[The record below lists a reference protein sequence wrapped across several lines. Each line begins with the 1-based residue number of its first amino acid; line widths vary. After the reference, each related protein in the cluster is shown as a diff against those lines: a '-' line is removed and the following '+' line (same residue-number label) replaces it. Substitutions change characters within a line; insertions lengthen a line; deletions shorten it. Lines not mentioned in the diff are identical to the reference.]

1 MFYTNVFIFHTQ
13 VKCDQCVDSSEG
25 FWVVLYFVAGTMG
38 RLSDWVPGTWSQWMR
53 IVSNS
58 SCLISGSNLE
68 STCTY
73 TNSNIDSFFFD
84 NKIKFRI
91 NLYMLQFFLSF
102 CWVKIKCRIKF
113 CTSFPSDLP
122 DRNETWIP
130 VQPEELRS
138 LMYTPVEGEWP
149 PFGRDAEC
157 DRIAHGLESVMQ
169 HSIAEQFLTP
179 VDLNVFP
186 IYGIIIE
193 YLIDLTTIKSRLENR
208 FYR

>member
-1 MFYTNVFIFHTQ
+1 MQNLTLRIF
-13 VKCDQCVDSSEG
+13 
-25 FWVVLYFVAGTMG
+25 F
-38 RLSDWVPGTWSQWMR
+38 SDR
-53 IVSNS
+53 
-58 SCLISGSNLE
+58 
-68 STCTY
+68 
-73 TNSNIDSFFFD
+73 
-84 NKIKFRI
+84 
-91 NLYMLQFFLSF
+91 
-102 CWVKIKCRIKF
+102 
-113 CTSFPSDLP
+113 P

-149 PFGRDAEC
+149 PCGRDAEC
-157 DRIAHGLESVMQ
+157 DRIAHGMESIMQ

>member
-1 MFYTNVFIFHTQ
+1 MSTS
-13 VKCDQCVDSSEG
+13 VDAPILVLRLA
-25 FWVVLYFVAGTMG
+25 WTCRVVTLRDFVGITLWWCGPLYLCLPCSWDNGETE
-38 RLSDWVPGTWSQWMR
+38 RLSPWDMEPVDQNRKNSFLYRILGFFSNKLEFTVTW
-53 IVSNS
+53 
-58 SCLISGSNLE
+58 NLH
-68 STCTY
+68 
-73 TNSNIDSFFFD
+73 
-84 NKIKFRI
+84 
-91 NLYMLQFFLSF
+91 LGFFLL
-102 CWVKIKCRIKF
+102 CLRVKRVKKGIIGLVKF
-113 CTSFPSDLP
+113 SDLP
-122 DRNETWIP
+122 ARNESCVP

-149 PFGRDAEC
+149 TCGRDAEC
-157 DRIAHGLESVMQ
+157 NRIAHGMESVMQ